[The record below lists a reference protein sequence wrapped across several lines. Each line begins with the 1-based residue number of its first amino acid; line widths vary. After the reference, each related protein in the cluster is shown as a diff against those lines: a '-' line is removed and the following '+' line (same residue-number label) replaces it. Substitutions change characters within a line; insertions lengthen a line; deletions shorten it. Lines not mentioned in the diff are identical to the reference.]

1 MAGAIGYPDLD
12 FYEGEITMARQAS
25 RGSLLRGRGGVTL
38 IELMMGMSISIV
50 MMAAVV
56 MAIQTQGKSANRET
70 DRVDLN
76 HNLQNAVIRMEKDLR
91 MAGYQTV
98 DSSALHVGAITAA
111 NLNSITFSY
120 DTDDSTATGDA
131 KGRETIMF
139 RADTVA
145 DAGYIAAHPR
155 LLKLAL
161 NADGTVASQTPIATN
176 ICADNATPCATPGL
190 TFTYYDSAGAVTAVL
205 NDIRSIKVTING
217 RSPRLN
223 RDTNAYTT
231 GSLTIRVTPRNF
243 G

>member
-1 MAGAIGYPDLD
+1 MVGAFGHTDLD
-12 FYEGEITMARQAS
+12 FHEGEITMARAIS
-25 RGSLLRGRGGVTL
+25 RGSLLKGIGGVTL
-38 IELMMGMSISIV
+38 VELMIGMSISIV

-98 DSSALHVGAITAA
+98 DSSALYTGAITAA
-111 NLNSITFSY
+111 NVNSITFKY
-120 DTDDSTATGDA
+120 DTDDNIATGDA

-139 RADTVA
+139 RADIAA

-155 LLKLAL
+155 LLKVAFNL
-161 NADGTVASQTPIATN
+161 DGTVASQIPIATD
-176 ICADNATPCATPGL
+176 ICANNATPCGASGL
-190 TFTYYDSAGAVTAVL
+190 TFTYYDSTGAVTAVL
-205 NDIRSIKVTING
+205 DDIRSIKVTING
-217 RSPRLN
+217 RSARLN

>member
-1 MAGAIGYPDLD
+1 
-12 FYEGEITMARQAS
+12 MARTTS
-25 RGSLLRGRGGVTL
+25 RGALLMGEGGVTL
-38 IELMMGMSISIV
+38 VELMIGMSISII

-76 HNLQNAVIRMEKDLR
+76 HNLQNAVIRIEKDLR
-91 MAGYQTV
+91 MAGYQSI
-98 DSSALHVGAITAA
+98 DSSALHTGAITAA
-111 NLNSITFSY
+111 TANSITFLY
-120 DTDDSTATGDA
+120 ETDDNTATGDL
-131 KGRETIMF
+131 KGREGIMF
-139 RADTVA
+139 RADTAA

-155 LLKLAL
+155 LLKVAL
-161 NADGTVASQTPIATN
+161 NADGTVASQNPIATD
-176 ICADNATPCATPGL
+176 ICADNATPCGASGL

-205 NDIRSIKVTING
+205 NDIRSIRITING

-223 RDTNAYTT
+223 RDTGSYTR